1 MERLVKIC
9 MLVAFLIN
17 LTSALPSSSSSTNT
31 SHPHTFERH
40 RIKRAEDNL
49 ADSVGLINSLP
60 LIDIASMIGQADE
73 LVKTST
79 PETEHTSRSG
89 EEPVTIKD
97 EEFRTVITFEEKIG
111 KELSADE
118 ISSRPT
124 TQSSPEPTTQS
135 SSSTESLVQV
145 TEDLSPKGKAI
156 PAVNNELL
164 DVEISTMTNDKN
176 NSVQEVVSQDNSTR
190 EFSQIETKSLQ
201 SEERFTEKET
211 ENSKLQEA
219 EKSNIQ
225 ESQKEEIEMTFKIPP
240 VETSTTLQQEEQDN
254 SSNNV
259 SNNKETTV
267 GDNVTTELVMLAKET
282 PDTKEI
288 ATIKSV
294 SFSISQKEEVEK
306 KIDEETRSNNITDTV
321 TSETPAETKEDAIES
336 TTVLQGNYTRS
347 SDTGNSAG
355 STEANAT
362 EIDSTILTKNVTG
375 RRNDHT
381 EEIEATTEK
390 TSTESI
396 PVTYTPVA
404 QANDVTESKALPEND
419 LSDMNVNITEAIRTI
434 NYTNNIDIDKSNN
447 TSENIPL
454 PLQSGQESVENEV
467 EKSKEPTT
475 TTVNPAADSTTDNQ
489 LRLTIEISNETINN
503 TVSQGEAND
512 QEKPSDIGSNNNN
525 DKTNIDNNDNN
536 SERPDGKTED
546 SKSNLQTKDSS
557 FSLPTETT
565 TARINYSEEPS
576 PTENTNSEDVTK
588 TASNQTKTVTTST
601 TEVVFVVY
609 SSKANDEDTA
619 NNTNTAVASDDK
631 ITQYENN
638 TNDGQILTV
647 GANVTLTNN
656 TLSEEETDVL
666 NQIRDKDSLS
676 AHNTEESKNQ
686 TNIDAESQRLDN
698 EPIDIAI
705 NNNAS
710 EQNKSNFERE
720 SQKIDTDFRKPQ
732 NIPNGNNQDKI
743 NFDSDHKNVSV
754 KNFQNYSNIV
764 NKSNENQG
772 KKDIN
777 KFKLRPR
784 PKYQR
789 LSNRKKS
796 GGPGINSLD
805 VGNSTNVPTIKDETD
820 AHKAMINSRRIIMD
834 KMNSQIIQDEVKKV
848 LSNDKHR
855 FQVGAKNKPH
865 LQRSEQS
872 ELLKEK
878 LGLKPVIGV
887 RNKPIKSN
895 ENIEHQSTMD
905 TKSVNQA
912 KENIDE
918 ENIEIKY
925 ENETT
930 PIPSENIS
938 NSTGGHGNTEKLVEE
953 EEESIGIETEPL
965 SNDNNGMSLKERLVQ
980 LRQEKIKDRYMKTV
994 QNHRNNEKIIV
1005 STRSND
1011 IKNRINAMI
1020 DKQNLDEK
1028 VASSKFKFT
1037 NFQRLNDS
1045 DGAHGASIKYT
1056 PIRKVKP
1063 AIKIPI
1069 DRLWTEES
1077 TSNLENK
1084 GSFTNYNNNRRGIK
1098 YVTEDSQDDVDKE
1111 NAPSINITPMRKN
1124 KLSPTPQNNYNFMS
1138 ERKPQRSQFR
1148 PSSFS
1153 SKRTTIETPQPENEQ
1168 EEIENELHEN
1178 PIPIV
1183 PVVLDERIPTSIQPN
1198 TGNGKA
1204 NRQGESS
1211 KKLNLENVQIKSTRS
1226 KPTIPSIRISPNRF
1240 SHLNKAVPAPSKFPI
1255 PSQTQDQEGLKPNS
1269 NEKDF
1274 ESPSE
1279 TVETSDDSE
1288 SSLMDLNL
1296 RVDPN
1301 HQQLNGYLNQKVQDK
1316 VPNEYLSSSQGNTNE
1331 VRLISNMRR
1340 ISSPRQG
1347 LRQNLHPRLLKLSHS
1362 KVAN

>member
-1 MERLVKIC
+1 
-9 MLVAFLIN
+9 
-17 LTSALPSSSSSTNT
+17 
-31 SHPHTFERH
+31 
-40 RIKRAEDNL
+40 
-49 ADSVGLINSLP
+49 
-60 LIDIASMIGQADE
+60 
-73 LVKTST
+73 
-79 PETEHTSRSG
+79 
-89 EEPVTIKD
+89 
-97 EEFRTVITFEEKIG
+97 
-111 KELSADE
+111 
-118 ISSRPT
+118 
-124 TQSSPEPTTQS
+124 
-135 SSSTESLVQV
+135 
-145 TEDLSPKGKAI
+145 
-156 PAVNNELL
+156 
-164 DVEISTMTNDKN
+164 
-176 NSVQEVVSQDNSTR
+176 
-190 EFSQIETKSLQ
+190 
-201 SEERFTEKET
+201 
-211 ENSKLQEA
+211 
-219 EKSNIQ
+219 
-225 ESQKEEIEMTFKIPP
+225 MTFKIPP
-240 VETSTTLQQEEQDN
+240 VETSTTLQQEDQDS

-259 SNNKETTV
+259 SNNNETTV
-267 GDNVTTELVMLAKET
+267 GDNVTTQLVMLAKET

-288 ATIKSV
+288 ATMKSV

-321 TSETPAETKEDAIES
+321 TSETRAETKEDAIES
-336 TTVLQGNYTRS
+336 TTSVLQENYTRS
-347 SDTGNSAG
+347 SDTGNSTG

-419 LSDMNVNITEAIRTI
+419 LSDINVNITEAIRTI
-434 NYTNNIDIDKSNN
+434 NDTNNIDIDKTNN

-525 DKTNIDNNDNN
+525 NNDKTNIDNNDNN

-546 SKSNLQTKDSS
+546 SKSDLQTKDST
-557 FSLPTETT
+557 FSLLTETS

-588 TASNQTKTVTTST
+588 TASNQTKTATTST

-619 NNTNTAVASDDK
+619 NNTNTAIASDDK

-686 TNIDAESQRLDN
+686 TNIDVESQRLDNDN

-720 SQKIDTDFRKPQ
+720 SQKIDTDFRKTQ

-764 NKSNENQG
+764 DKSNENQ
-772 KKDIN
+772 
-777 KFKLRPR
+777 
-784 PKYQR
+784 
-789 LSNRKKS
+789 
-796 GGPGINSLD
+796 
-805 VGNSTNVPTIKDETD
+805 
-820 AHKAMINSRRIIMD
+820 
-834 KMNSQIIQDEVKKV
+834 
-848 LSNDKHR
+848 
-855 FQVGAKNKPH
+855 
-865 LQRSEQS
+865 
-872 ELLKEK
+872 
-878 LGLKPVIGV
+878 
-887 RNKPIKSN
+887 
-895 ENIEHQSTMD
+895 
-905 TKSVNQA
+905 
-912 KENIDE
+912 
-918 ENIEIKY
+918 
-925 ENETT
+925 
-930 PIPSENIS
+930 
-938 NSTGGHGNTEKLVEE
+938 GHGNTEKLVEE

-1148 PSSFS
+1148 P
-1153 SKRTTIETPQPENEQ
+1153 N
-1168 EEIENELHEN
+1168 
-1178 PIPIV
+1178 
-1183 PVVLDERIPTSIQPN
+1183 
-1198 TGNGKA
+1198 
-1204 NRQGESS
+1204 
-1211 KKLNLENVQIKSTRS
+1211 
-1226 KPTIPSIRISPNRF
+1226 
-1240 SHLNKAVPAPSKFPI
+1240 
-1255 PSQTQDQEGLKPNS
+1255 QEGLKPNS

-1288 SSLMDLNL
+1288 SSLMDSNL

-1316 VPNEYLSSSQGNTNE
+1316 VPNEYLSSSQGNTND
-1331 VRLISNMRR
+1331 VRTVGRLTEPVEKLSENLLKQTHRR
-1340 ISSPRQG
+1340 PVEEFSELLEDS
-1347 LRQNLHPRLLKLSHS
+1347 QNLLKNSQ
-1362 KVAN
+1362 KTF